1 MERLEYKEKMM
12 EPDATPWLDGYDL
25 CCDLCLGNVFDQIRA
40 ES

>member
-12 EPDATPWLDGYDL
+12 EPDVTPWLKGLDL
-25 CCDLCLGNVFDQIRA
+25 CCDLGLGYVFDQIRA